1 MRGLWMA
8 AVAVAVGGVAVAEDK
23 KGEDVKVGAL
33 KATAP
38 GNWKPLATPGMMR
51 SLQFTVPKADGDKE
65 DADVSVFELKAAGT
79 VEQNLKRQLG
89 KFTPAKGKDAVE
101 EKVEKIKVGGVDA
114 TYQDV
119 KGTFMKK
126 KGPNVPGAGDPFP
139 DYRQLYVVWENK
151 EGEQVYIWL
160 VGPAKTVEANKKAFD
175 EFLKGLK

>member
-89 KFTPAKGKDAVE
+89 LTV
-101 EKVEKIKVGGVDA
+101 VGA
-114 TYQDV
+114 
-119 KGTFMKK
+119 
-126 KGPNVPGAGDPFP
+126 
-139 DYRQLYVVWENK
+139 LE
-151 EGEQVYIWL
+151 
-160 VGPAKTVEANKKAFD
+160 
-175 EFLKGLK
+175 